1 MRDVLTRREEHMCGM
16 AACGGRRCACARAC
30 SVPIV
35 LLAHKA
41 SERCVYTHSHFLVY
55 LYERARRGGGGARA
69 ARRTVSEL
77 GYLYVFRMNTP

>member
-41 SERCVYTHSHFLVY
+41 SERCVYTHSHSFSFTR
-55 LYERARRGGGGARA
+55 EPAGGGGA

-77 GYLYVFRMNTP
+77 VYLYVFRMNTP